1 MKRAEYMISS
11 RNVLRYI
18 AAALLLISLFFSL
31 FIIEPYY
38 STDYIAHSILPQEND
53 PDSVRL
59 LFRYSEGITLS
70 AVLLL
75 IGETAFVVLCLSS
88 FINRYPW
95 LLALPMA
102 VISLAHGLSLGALI
116 ELAVVAVFALTAA
129 GILRTKLSTVL
140 LNGIYAAMCGIMLI
154 SAGVGFGDELIAP
167 LIWTALLLV
176 AISMKKN
183 NDNRKA

>member
-1 MKRAEYMISS
+1 MRRAEYTISS
-11 RNVLRYI
+11 KNALRYI
-18 AAALLLISLFFSL
+18 AAALVLVSVFFTL

-38 STDYIAHSILPQEND
+38 STDYMAHSILPQENS
-53 PDSVRL
+53 PDSVQL

-75 IGETAFVVLCLSS
+75 IGETAFIGLCLSS
-88 FINRYPW
+88 FISRRPW

-102 VISLAHGLSLGALI
+102 VIALVHGLSIGALI

-129 GILRTKLSTVL
+129 GIIRIKLPAVL
-140 LNGIYAAMCGIMLI
+140 LNGIYVSMCTIMLI

-167 LIWTALLLV
+167 LIWTALLL
-176 AISMKKN
+176 ASISMKKSSE
-183 NDNRKA
+183 A

>member
-1 MKRAEYMISS
+1 MISS
-11 RNVLRYI
+11 KNALRYI

-88 FINRYPW
+88 FINRYLW

-102 VISLAHGLSLGALI
+102 VISLAHGLSLGAFI

-129 GILRTKLSTVL
+129 GIIRTKLPTVL

-176 AISMKKN
+176 AISMK
-183 NDNRKA
+183 RVSEA

>member
-1 MKRAEYMISS
+1 MISS
-11 RNVLRYI
+11 KNALRYI

-95 LLALPMA
+95 LLALTMA

-129 GILRTKLSTVL
+129 GILRTKLPAVL
-140 LNGIYAAMCGIMLI
+140 LNGIYVAMCGIMLI

-176 AISMKKN
+176 AISMK
-183 NDNRKA
+183 RVSEA